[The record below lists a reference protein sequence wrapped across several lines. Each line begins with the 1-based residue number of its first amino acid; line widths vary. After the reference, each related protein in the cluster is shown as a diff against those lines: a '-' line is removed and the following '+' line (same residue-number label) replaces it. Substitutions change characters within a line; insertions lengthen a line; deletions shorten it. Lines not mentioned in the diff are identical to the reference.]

1 MKNKFLILLLLL
13 IIFNYTTIS
22 NTSVK
27 EGFDIGN
34 LNPFKLVDKVLGK
47 MIDLGLKPIPK
58 KYGGSFLR
66 SRTKKSGFIRKIGA
80 LILAGIELFILY
92 IVILWLLCIG
102 IPLFLII
109 LVIFAIWKFFKLM
122 IPLIF
127 GVSPQLK
134 MAKEGPMV
142 LAQAIQ
148 TSATA
153 GKEALKMKTT
163 LDAVDT
169 PTRAADTPS
178 HYMEIYRQ

>member
-1 MKNKFLILLLLL
+1 
-13 IIFNYTTIS
+13 
-22 NTSVK
+22 
-27 EGFDIGN
+27 
-34 LNPFKLVDKVLGK
+34 
-47 MIDLGLKPIPK
+47 
-58 KYGGSFLR
+58 
-66 SRTKKSGFIRKIGA
+66 
-80 LILAGIELFILY
+80 
-92 IVILWLLCIG
+92 
-102 IPLFLII
+102 
-109 LVIFAIWKFFKLM
+109 M

-127 GVSPQLK
+127 GVSPLLK

-153 GKEALKMKTT
+153 GKEALKMKTK